1 MYSYLFLLSI
11 DHIALICHFR
21 AFDVVVSAF
30 ECISV
35 PIMIKARWVRGNKWM
50 FFDSSHSKKVIFF
63 CIALTCWELEKNL
76 EVRQIVDIGPTH
88 LVLLDVKPSF
98 QMRYSFSWTSRA
110 KKLQIK
116 DVKLSLLMS
125 IQARHMLSS
134 ITRWVGPINGFPFPL
149 KKWKSNLTFFW
160 RGFFWV
166 TPTLSQLCC
175 YWCWLADLCFL
186 TTICL
191 VWFLFK
197 EVTTI
202 YVQFWKKP

>member
-88 LVLLDVKPSF
+88 LVLLDGKLTRQGLNSPTTYYIFTKFNQNWMKNKKVLIIAG
-98 QMRYSFSWTSRA
+98 FSVQNFKASVE
-110 KKLQIK
+110 L
-116 DVKLSLLMS
+116 
-125 IQARHMLSS
+125 
-134 ITRWVGPINGFPFPL
+134 
-149 KKWKSNLTFFW
+149 WKSYIV
-160 RGFFWV
+160 RH
-166 TPTLSQLCC
+166 
-175 YWCWLADLCFL
+175 
-186 TTICL
+186 
-191 VWFLFK
+191 
-197 EVTTI
+197 
-202 YVQFWKKP
+202 